1 MLWAGNFWISY
12 VDKGQIARRVLV
24 ANFEKN
30 VNNPDP
36 TLKSRILKTELPA
49 FIYKCLLNYK
59 KLLDLH
65 SNKDIWGLCPEYFL
79 DQQEELK
86 IERNPLYKFL
96 TLHSEYKE
104 GNIVLL
110 EDIRSEF
117 SEWLGSSVKTL
128 DNGTFGQVDKRYI
141 IDTIITC
148 KSCKKPHKKD
158 CCEEYNRKN
167 RSSKK
172 IISNFYFTEE

>member
-1 MLWAGNFWISY
+1 M
-12 VDKGQIARRVLV
+12 
-24 ANFEKN
+24 
-30 VNNPDP
+30 
-36 TLKSRILKTELPA
+36 
-49 FIYKCLLNYK
+49 
-59 KLLDLH
+59 
-65 SNKDIWGLCPEYFL
+65 GLCPEYFL

-128 DNGTFGQVDKRYI
+128 DNGTFGQVNKEYI
-141 IDTIITC
+141 IEQIKSC
-148 KSCKKPHKKD
+148 KSCNKPHKKD
-158 CCEEYNRKN
+158 CCSSYHRLN
-167 RSSKK
+167 RSNKK
-172 IISNFYFTEE
+172 IVRNIKLRID